1 MLLQSVEI
9 LLQHHL
15 SKKLFHSDTLIKF
28 SFSSSDINPL
38 LLAADATLE
47 FHRVDQNDIRKIS
60 LADFYLGDRRLAM
73 EGNEVLVGISIPLK
87 KTDNKVFFQS
97 YKQARRREDSKGI
110 ITGAFQLELEQI
122 DSESQQWKIISIRF
136 AFSQMSSKTI
146 LAKKTEQQLIGLV
159 WNKQTLNQ
167 AFQLLIDEM
176 PLDEHIHGGLIE
188 LRFFL

>member
-15 SKKLFHSDTLIKF
+15 SKKLFNSNTLIKF

-38 LLAADATLE
+38 LLVADTTLE
-47 FHRVDQNDIRKIS
+47 FHRADQNDIRKIS
-60 LADFYLGDRRLAM
+60 LADFYLGDHRLAM

-87 KTDNKVFFQS
+87 KTDNKVFFRS
-97 YKQARRREDSKGI
+97 YKQARRRDDSKGI
-110 ITGAFQLELEQI
+110 ITAAFQLELEQI
-122 DSESQQWKIISIRF
+122 DGESQQWKIISIRF

-146 LAKKTEQQLIGLV
+146 LAKNTEQQLIGSV
-159 WNKQTLNQ
+159 WNKQTLNRT
-167 AFQLLIDEM
+167 FQLLIEEM
-176 PLDEHIHGGLIE
+176 PLDEHTPGGLIE